1 MRAII
6 ILVLIFIGI
15 NVFGQIK
22 KKDASPEESRRT
34 NSNKFGRVS
43 NISFST
49 RIKKYPFNKAV
60 KICLVSFEDLSGG
73 GQLDTTKIVYN
84 QNMPKSNMA
93 VCINSF
99 KEIKTLS
106 HSQINKLT
114 DVLFNYKPIGKNH
127 IIEFS
132 SCYSPRNAILFL
144 DENEKVFDFIEI
156 CFSCLHMRNFSKK
169 FNVENECDH
178 KINMIKEFFRS
189 AGIKHGVVEEKQQ

>member
-6 ILVLIFIGI
+6 ILVLIFIGV
-15 NVFGQIK
+15 NVFGQINEK
-22 KKDASPEESRRT
+22 RIATIKSSNT

-43 NISFST
+43 NISFSK
-49 RIKKYPFNKAV
+49 RIKKYPFNKTA
-60 KICLVSFEDLSGG
+60 KIWLVSFEDLSGG

-99 KEIKTLS
+99 KEIKTLN
-106 HSQINKLT
+106 HPKINKLT
-114 DVLFNYKPIGKNH
+114 DILFNYKPLGKNH

-144 DENEKVFDFIEI
+144 DKNEKVFDFIEI

-169 FNVENECDH
+169 LNIENECDH
-178 KINMIKEFFRS
+178 KINMIKES
-189 AGIKHGVVEEKQQ
+189 SGQQE